1 MESYSNTSVNTK
13 CRVLLIVLSRIIAM
27 FFKRNYR
34 NNPVCACI
42 VSMCMF
48 LCVCVWG
55 EGGVIYR
62 Y

>member
-34 NNPVCACI
+34 NNPVCAC
-42 VSMCMF
+42 MW
-48 LCVCVWG
+48 LCVCFFVCVCG
-55 EGGVIYR
+55 GGGVIYR